1 MKEQTIRMLLLAG
14 IVIVSAFIVVFFT
27 KEFILKRGVG
37 EGNHLEGFQVAGGAG
52 TASPPPQL
60 QKMMMVLLGPGSG
73 DKAADGDVFISKLG
87 TSFTSPKWEKYPA
100 GGSIVGR
107 IRIDGGGQ
115 ADGGVSGSY
124 LNIRRIRLINTAG
137 TNVNTSAVATA
148 SSESSTNNRAAN
160 VLSSRTDLDQYHSA
174 TPTGEWLELN
184 LSTPVALDRIEVDN
198 RPDIYGTRTKFYT
211 LRVYNDQGN
220 EFYTKALTADV
231 SQVYSL
237 SADNRSTPMASI
249 TGDEGRLYATNSG
262 SYIFATK
269 PYTKTSEGI
278 WNALPSKQG
287 MLIQV
292 SRDGRAACGVATDG
306 RMWCSTKNI
315 EFEPQPWINIGSD
328 AAWISISNGRAAM
341 VSAGNKVLSYTRSY
355 TEGNGNPWWQGI
367 QSNLGQRVMKQVVL
381 DDTRIGALDA
391 EGNIFMAD
399 LRETGIAGDGGL
411 PNPNLRWFQVGGKRA
426 RYIEMRLGRVLIIA
440 EDDGKIYY
448 SDDYRYGT
456 AWTPVAL
463 PTDMREVYMAAADN
477 KMAYTLSPTTAASTC
492 VALGATL
499 ATGAQLTA
507 AWKAGANWCS
517 CAWTSDSG
525 RRYPN
530 NEDATDWCGGAKP
543 GVRDCGN
550 DVTQGGTTTCYGK
563 KPASGTA
570 NVAKFNSKFWNAPPL
585 AIEFVPYSTVPAYC
599 GNEGMTG
606 IYKGARFRYY
616 ARRECDVVGI
626 RAKLADPS
634 RTTSYNTGNAEC
646 TIINA
651 ATGAVIESASAKTC
665 VNVQD
670 RPGQTLS
677 QIWDDGATGNC
688 IFNAS
693 EYWKKYKATDAEVNA
708 AGTDIEALDI
718 GALYEHFITKGVKAL
733 YSPCGDINPSCHWN
747 PDAYYTMNPNAK
759 KDKDTRDPYTHYIT
773 KGVQQGLKFCN
784 SSGFFP
790 LLDSLLKS
798 TQQAMIVRPSGDL
811 ATNCTS
817 KDVTT
822 GAPIFSQNEAFV
834 VAPAGGVAPASA
846 LATCQALGVGIGLA
860 TVVQLREAQLNGG
873 EWCTAGWIQAMQY
886 EQYNY
891 SGDELA
897 RIRAGESEQSVCQVG
912 GRIFSRGDATKAP
925 GCGTAWCCRPT
936 GNAAAAGTTESLPY
950 YPVATT
956 NSGCATS
963 PGVYRLQTP
972 PTTAAVV
979 CYGPKPAATANTA
992 TRAFNSKY
1000 YSMFGGQTT
1009 GTVIKQWSCN
1019 NRAFADKLF
1028 AGPGNSDQA
1037 YLGTNDTVCF
1047 TDDVESKK
1055 YFCRSAQE
1063 YRNGEDYSA
1072 ALSKD
1077 YDLTCN
1083 RMSQA
1088 LVDLGGAITTI
1099 NNIKGGLENGRNTI
1113 SAAAGTLDSVYTKL
1127 GCAGL
1132 SAADPLQPTCK
1143 VINTNRASLLNYAS
1157 KANTD
1162 KDTVDTYSVQYVYD
1176 QVLSP
1181 MQAATDSRAAI
1192 LSSIA
1197 MFKCENQGDAAEV
1210 AKKKATDSN
1219 PGLKKLVD

>member
-1 MKEQTIRMLLLAG
+1 MLLLAG
-14 IVIVSAFIVVFFT
+14 IVILSAFIVVFFT
-27 KEFILKRGVG
+27 KEFVLPLVNGRGAG
-37 EGNHLEGFQVAGGAG
+37 DLEGFQTAGGAG
-52 TASPPPQL
+52 AASPPPQL

-87 TSFTSPKWEKYPA
+87 TSFTSPRWEKYPA
-100 GGSIVGR
+100 GGSVVAKV
-107 IRIDGGGQ
+107 RIDGGGQ
-115 ADGGVSGSY
+115 AEGGVSGSF
-124 LNIRRIRLINTAG
+124 LNIRRIRLISATGA
-137 TNVNTSAVATA
+137 NVNTSAVATA
-148 SSESSTNNRAAN
+148 SSSSGPNNLPAN
-160 VLSSRTDLDQYHSA
+160 VLSPNTALDQYHSA
-174 TPTGEWLELN
+174 TTTGEWLELS
-184 LSTPVALDRIEVDN
+184 LATPVALDRIEIDN
-198 RPDIYGTRTKFYT
+198 RPDIYGARTKYYT

-220 EFYTKALTADV
+220 EFYTKALTGDV
-231 SQVYSL
+231 NQRYTL
-237 SADNRSTPMASI
+237 SADNRSTPLASI
-249 TGDEGRLYATNSG
+249 TGDEGRLYANNSG

-278 WNALPSKQG
+278 WGAVKHDVSR
-287 MLIQV
+287 LIQV
-292 SRDGRAACGVATDG
+292 SRDGRNVCGVTTEG
-306 RMWCSTKNI
+306 IMYYSTKDI
-315 EFEPQPWINIGSD
+315 EFNPTWTMFGED
-328 AAWISISNGRAAM
+328 SIWVSASNGRAAM
-341 VSAGNKVLSYTRSY
+341 VSKGNSVISYTRNY
-355 TEGNGNPWWQGI
+355 TEGNGKPWWQPI

-399 LRETGIAGDGGL
+399 VRETGIAGDGGL
-411 PNPNLRWFQVGGKRA
+411 VKDPRWFQVGGKKA
-426 RYIEMRLGRVLIIA
+426 RYLEMRFGRVLIIA
-440 EDDGKIYY
+440 EDDGKLYY

-463 PTDMREVYMAAADN
+463 PADMREVFMTAKYIEGN
-477 KMAYTLSPTTAASTC
+477 QLSYTYSKDEATAACAAIGT
-492 VALGATL
+492 TL

-525 RRYPN
+525 RVYPN
-530 NEDATDWCGGAKP
+530 NERATDWCGGAKP
-543 GVRDCGN
+543 GVKDCGMN
-550 DVTQGGTTTCYGK
+550 AAEKGTATCYGK
-563 KPASGTA
+563 KPAEGTV
-570 NVAKFNSKFWNAPPL
+570 NVARFNSKFWNAPPL

-670 RPGQTLS
+670 RPGQTQT

-688 IFNAS
+688 VFNAG
-693 EYWKKYKATDAEVNA
+693 EYWKKYKATDPEVNA
-708 AGTDIEALDI
+708 AGTSIETLDI
-718 GALYEHFITKGVKAL
+718 GALYEHLINKGVKAL

-784 SSGFFP
+784 SAGFFP

-798 TQQAMIVRPSGDL
+798 TQQATIVRPSGDL

-822 GAPIFSQNEAFV
+822 GAPIFGQNEAFL
-834 VAPAGGVAPASA
+834 VAPTGGVTRASA

-897 RIRAGESEQSVCQVG
+897 KIRAGESEQSVCQVG
-912 GRIFSRGDATKAP
+912 GRVFSRGDATKAP
-925 GCGTAWCCRPT
+925 GCGTAWCCKPT
-936 GNAAAAGTTESLPY
+936 GAMAAAGTTESLPY

-963 PGVYRLQTP
+963 PGVYRLQTA

-1009 GTVIKQWSCN
+1009 GQMVKQWSCS

-1047 TDDVESKK
+1047 TDDVASKK

-1072 ALSKD
+1072 ALSKN

-1083 RMSQA
+1083 RMTQA
-1088 LVDLGGAITTI
+1088 LVDLSGAITTI

-1113 SAAAGTLDSVYTKL
+1113 SAAAVTLDGVYTKL

-1143 VINTNRASLLNYAS
+1143 VINTNKASLLNYAS
-1157 KANTD
+1157 KANTGAD
-1162 KDTVDTYSVQYVYD
+1162 KADTYSVQYVYD

-1181 MQAATDSRAAI
+1181 MQAATDSRAAV
-1192 LSSIA
+1192 LASIA
-1197 MFKCENQGDAAEV
+1197 NFKC
-1210 AKKKATDSN
+1210 T
-1219 PGLKKLVD
+1219 